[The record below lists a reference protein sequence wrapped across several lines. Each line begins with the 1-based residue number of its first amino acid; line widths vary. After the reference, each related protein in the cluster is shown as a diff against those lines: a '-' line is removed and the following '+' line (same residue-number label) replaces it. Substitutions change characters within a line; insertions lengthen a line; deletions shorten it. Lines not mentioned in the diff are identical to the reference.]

1 MNAAVGFLARFIQ
14 REQEEAWD
22 WERLETL
29 VTVVLLI
36 VAVIFAVVA
45 RHVLG
50 PALSSTWHALCHSL
64 LLWGINITGQPWH
77 PSGQP
82 WPPSVGQ

>member
-1 MNAAVGFLARFIQ
+1 MESERMTIIQ

-36 VAVIFAVVA
+36 VAVIFAVVT
-45 RHVLG
+45 RHVLW
-50 PALSSTWHALCHSL
+50 PALSSTWHALCQSL
-64 LLWGINITGQPWH
+64 LSWGINITGQPWH